1 MRVIAIL
8 VLTLVA
14 VSAAYCADIVTV
26 PTANQL
32 KAGQIDVAYY
42 YLGLDLPA
50 GPPQNLQA
58 QTLYIG
64 LTDRVELDVHRYDP
78 QKNLDKTST
87 IVNATVLLLPETAL
101 NPAVVIGGRNLGGE
115 QTTNNPGSATARA
128 NSKKRSWFISAAK
141 NVTPMLPSGPKLP
154 LVRLHVSLGTK
165 DWTLLGGEESRH
177 GGLFGGVQALLTPE
191 IGAVV
196 LHDRQD
202 LITGLTFTPGDKGV
216 TLKGG
221 MFGDHWWVGISYA
234 KTITAL

>member
-50 GPPQNLQA
+50 GAPQSLQA

-87 IVNATVLLLPETAL
+87 IVNASVLLLPETAL

-115 QTTNNPGSATARA
+115 KTTNNPTVD
-128 NSKKRSWFISAAK
+128 SKKKSWFISAAK
-141 NVTPMLPSGPKLP
+141 NVTPMLPGGPKLP

-165 DWTLLGGEESRH
+165 DWTLLGESRH
-177 GGLFGGVQALLTPE
+177 SGLFGGVQALLTPE
-191 IGAVV
+191 IGAIV
-196 LHDRQD
+196 LHDGQD

-221 MFGDHWWVGISYA
+221 TFGKHWWVGISYA

>member
-32 KAGQIDVAYY
+32 KAGQVDVAYY
-42 YLGLDLPA
+42 YLGLDSEAPA
-50 GPPQNLQA
+50 PTKVGA
-58 QTLYIG
+58 HTLYVGI
-64 LTDRVELDVHRYDP
+64 TDRIELDLHRYDP
-78 QKNLDKTST
+78 NRDKTST

-115 QTTNNPGSATARA
+115 KTTNNPTVD
-128 NSKKRSWFISAAK
+128 SKKKSWFISAAK
-141 NVTPMLPSGPKLP
+141 NVTPMLPGGPKLP

-165 DWTLLGGEESRH
+165 DWTLLGESRH
-177 GGLFGGVQALLTPE
+177 SGLFGGVQALLTPE

-196 LHDRQD
+196 LHDGRD
-202 LITGLTFTPGDKGV
+202 LITGLTFTPANKGV